1 MALTPLEE
9 LKLNINEAEYPYF
22 EDEQLTSYLDMFGNN
37 VLLASWRLCLIKA
50 NTDDKIKVGS
60 IEVSSSN
67 ADYWNNLAAIYKADY
82 DKEQATLNPTSAS
95 GYKTSMRRADGQ

>member
-22 EDEQLTSYLDMFGNN
+22 EDDQLTSYLEMFDNN
-37 VLLASWRLCLIKA
+37 VLLTSWRLCLIKA

-67 ADYWNNLAAIYKADY
+67 ADYWNNLAAMYKADY
-82 DKEQATLNPTSAS
+82 ESQQSAS
-95 GYKTSMRRADGQ
+95 SGSTDGYITRMRRADDL